1 MQQAGFWAWD
11 WTDGLWCDL
20 FRWIGLAKGV
30 HVFFPSRQLHSV
42 ALQMNTCD
50 MWKYMGSL
58 QKNVK
63 SRYFFQSP
71 LLSFPLSR
79 ACVCVRFSLNWLH
92 ASPARSPQTIPT
104 SLSLSLSFCCWSWDV
119 DFVVRKLIWWLA
131 VKDCHW
137 SGRQPLSVWKT
148 ENYVL
153 TVTRNTS
160 PNQLELHWKTSACVL
175 FMASLQ
181 PTSCEATVQY

>member
-1 MQQAGFWAWD
+1 MWHVKVYGKF
-11 WTDGLWCDL
+11 TKECKVTLL
-20 FRWIGLAKGV
+20 FSI
-30 HVFFPSRQLHSV
+30 S
-42 ALQMNTCD
+42 T
-50 MWKYMGSL
+50 
-58 QKNVK
+58 
-63 SRYFFQSP
+63 P
-71 LLSFPLSR
+71 LLSSLSCV
-79 ACVCVRFSLNWLH
+79 CVCVRFSLNWLH